1 MKQPSTPDACLAL
14 PADEILTLDKQLCF
28 ALYVASKEVIR
39 KYKPLLSPLGLTYT
53 GYIAMLAL
61 WEKDNLT
68 VKKLGEKL
76 FLDSGTLTPLLKKL
90 EGLGYIDRIR
100 STADERS
107 VNVKLTPKG
116 EKLKEEAASVPRKL
130 LCSSG
135 LDLEE
140 TIALL
145 PALQKFIR
153 QIAD

>member
-1 MKQPSTPDACLAL
+1 M
-14 PADEILTLDKQLCF
+14 
-28 ALYVASKEVIR
+28 
-39 KYKPLLSPLGLTYT
+39 
-53 GYIAMLAL
+53 
-61 WEKDNLT
+61 EKDKHIT
-68 VKKLGEKL
+68 PVIFRVEK
-76 FLDSGTLTPLLKKL
+76 DGTILAVFPYESHKDGYLVQCYTHIGQHCECVYHYLMYDTKPATPEQYVELKAEL

-107 VNVKLTPKG
+107 VYVKLTPKG
-116 EKLKEEAASVPRKL
+116 EKLKEEAATVPRKL

-140 TIALL
+140 TITLL

>member
-1 MKQPSTPDACLAL
+1 MKQPSSPDACLSL

-100 STADERS
+100 STADER
-107 VNVKLTPKG
+107 LG
-116 EKLKEEAASVPRKL
+116 RH
-130 LCSSG
+130 
-135 LDLEE
+135 
-140 TIALL
+140 
-145 PALQKFIR
+145 
-153 QIAD
+153 

>member
-1 MKQPSTPDACLAL
+1 MKQPSSPDACLSL

-53 GYIAMLAL
+53 GYIAMLGL

-107 VNVKLTPKG
+107 VYVKLTPKG
-116 EKLKEEAASVPRKL
+116 EKLKEEAATVPRKL

-140 TIALL
+140 TITLL